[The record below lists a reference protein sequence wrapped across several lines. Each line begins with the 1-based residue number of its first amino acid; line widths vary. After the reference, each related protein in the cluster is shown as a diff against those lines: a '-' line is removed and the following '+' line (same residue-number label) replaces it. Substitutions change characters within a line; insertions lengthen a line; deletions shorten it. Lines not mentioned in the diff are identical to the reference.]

1 MNELQV
7 FNNEEFGQVRTTEI
21 DGKVYF
27 CGRDIAKALG
37 YKRPQD
43 AIRANCRYAVS
54 NRTPH
59 PQAPDKTIDM
69 LFIPEGDVYRLIVRS
84 KLPTAEKFETWVFD
98 DVLPSIRKTGGY
110 IPVTENDNNETIL
123 SKALLIMQN
132 TLNEKEMLL
141 SQRTRALDIAQ
152 PKADKYDKLMNAN
165 GAVSFNVAAKQLGTG
180 RNRFMKLLRERGI
193 LFRDGL
199 SNIAYQAYCERGY
212 FTVRYSTGKN
222 GFACGVT
229 KVTPKGLDWLCD
241 VLNESA

>member
-1 MNELQV
+1 MNDLMV
-7 FNNEEFGQVRTTEI
+7 FNNEEFGQVRTVMI
-21 DGKVYF
+21 NNKLHF
-27 CGRDIAKALG
+27 CGADVARALG
-37 YKRPQD
+37 YKKPSE
-43 AIRANCRYAVS
+43 AIRAHCRATVKYG
-54 NRTPH
+54 TPISGKM
-59 PQAPDKTIDM
+59 QDVN
-69 LFIPEGDVYRLIVRS
+69 FIPEGDVYRLIVRS
-84 KLPTAEKFETWVFD
+84 KLPTAEKFEAWVFD

-132 TLNEKEMLL
+132 TLNEKEVLL
-141 SQRTRALDIAQ
+141 SQRTKALDIAQ

-180 RNRFMKLLRERGI
+180 RNRLMKLLRERGI